1 MFFVGVVT
9 NQKNELYMKNKLCKV
24 MPVENIIFI
33 TEKNI
38 TNIKNIQFETIVINA
53 KINNKTEI
61 RKIVS
66 NSKYV
71 ILNSDIDAN
80 VEMMNDL
87 KLTVFTYGFNNKSTF
102 TVSSIQEKN
111 MIICL
116 QRIILNKRKRI
127 IEPQEYEI
135 EIEENIDKYAIIATE
150 ILTLLYS

>member
-1 MFFVGVVT
+1 
-9 NQKNELYMKNKLCKV
+9 MKNKLCKV

-38 TNIKNIQFETIVINA
+38 TNIKNIQFETIVIDA

>member
-38 TNIKNIQFETIVINA
+38 TNIKNIQFETIVIDA

-61 RKIVS
+61 RKIVA

>member
-9 NQKNELYMKNKLCKV
+9 NQKNELYIKNKLCKI

-38 TNIKNIQFETIVINA
+38 TNIKNIQFETIVIDA

-61 RKIVS
+61 RKIVA

>member
-38 TNIKNIQFETIVINA
+38 TNIKNIQFETIVIDA

-66 NSKYV
+66 NLKYV

>member
-9 NQKNELYMKNKLCKV
+9 NQKNELYIKNKLCKI

-38 TNIKNIQFETIVINA
+38 TNIKNIQFETIVIDA

>member
-9 NQKNELYMKNKLCKV
+9 NQKNELYMKNKLCKI

-38 TNIKNIQFETIVINA
+38 TNIKNIQFETIVIDA

>member
-1 MFFVGVVT
+1 MFFVVFVT
-9 NQKNELYMKNKLCKV
+9 NQKNELYMKNKLCKI

-38 TNIKNIQFETIVINA
+38 TNIKNIQFETIVIDA

>member
-9 NQKNELYMKNKLCKV
+9 NQKNELYMKNKLCKI

-38 TNIKNIQFETIVINA
+38 TNIKNIQFETIVIDA

-61 RKIVS
+61 RKIVA

>member
-9 NQKNELYMKNKLCKV
+9 NQKNELYMKNKLCKI
-24 MPVENIIFI
+24 MPVEKIIFI

-38 TNIKNIQFETIVINA
+38 TNIKNIQFETIVIDA

>member
-9 NQKNELYMKNKLCKV
+9 NQKNELYMKNKLCKI

-38 TNIKNIQFETIVINA
+38 TNIKNIQFETIIIDA

-61 RKIVS
+61 RKIVA

>member
-38 TNIKNIQFETIVINA
+38 TNIKNIQFETIVIDA

>member
-38 TNIKNIQFETIVINA
+38 TNIKNIQFETIIIDA

-61 RKIVS
+61 RKIVA